1 MPRLILHLLRLSA
14 LIALCGLAGCATT
27 KELVAKS
34 KEPPA
39 DVDIVIVAGQ
49 SNAVGFDSD
58 PSKLPRDSADKKI
71 LFWWRCGDPLPD
83 DHDSTSGGK
92 WTRLQPQPR
101 GNPIQTNKPFASRQY
116 GNFAN
121 PKGGFGPEIS
131 FARAL
136 YHKEG
141 RNLAVV
147 KVAFSGTGMRTGWN
161 PLDPGDGGACYRSLL
176 KETQTAIAAA
186 QLKGLKPHVR
196 ALVWVQGESDANAGD
211 APNYAKSLASMLD
224 ALRKGLNE
232 PKMIAL
238 LGINTRNGEGKN
250 PFIRI
255 IIEAQKFAAA
265 LDSRA
270 AYVDTSAATIA
281 NDAHW
286 NTKGTLAVGA
296 WFAEALW
303 KMETPVKAPV
313 R

>member
-1 MPRLILHLLRLSA
+1 
-14 LIALCGLAGCATT
+14 
-27 KELVAKS
+27 
-34 KEPPA
+34 
-39 DVDIVIVAGQ
+39 
-49 SNAVGFDSD
+49 
-58 PSKLPRDSADKKI
+58 
-71 LFWWRCGDPLPD
+71 
-83 DHDSTSGGK
+83 
-92 WTRLQPQPR
+92 
-101 GNPIQTNKPFASRQY
+101 
-116 GNFAN
+116 
-121 PKGGFGPEIS
+121 
-131 FARAL
+131 
-136 YHKEG
+136 
-141 RNLAVV
+141 
-147 KVAFSGTGMRTGWN
+147 MRTGWN
-161 PLDPGDGGACYRSLL
+161 PSDPGDGGACYRSLL
-176 KETQTAIAAA
+176 KETQAAIAAA